1 VCADEPVRESGCA
14 AGQRGA
20 ATLDVLS
27 QQPSGHGGAAGWVRG
42 TARCSWRGKLACC
55 VHVAADDFVLLLRD
69 LLAACMLKPKGI
81 GRGWCVHGRMLV
93 TLQLQLVSCVNRLGE

>member
-1 VCADEPVRESGCA
+1 VRESGCA

-55 VHVAADDFVLLLRD
+55 VHVAADDFVLLS
-69 LLAACMLKPKGI
+69 ACMHAEAEGHRKGMVCAWKDA
-81 GRGWCVHGRMLV
+81 RDFAAAARLV
-93 TLQLQLVSCVNRLGE
+93 CE